1 MPPASPENVEAP
13 ARAMKG
19 DRVAGNCELRGAFV
33 RNLKLG
39 GSVHRIAPE
48 SQRLP
53 RFRRR
58 TICGWNYDGGGTLI
72 SAAFL
77 HLDESFRRCQ
87 KCFPKTGTHTAAARR
102 DSKRGPEVAQLQ
114 QQGGNTSKVRASND
128 SEEARDPIQEYLD

>member
-1 MPPASPENVEAP
+1 MPSASPENVEAP

-58 TICGWNYDGGGTLI
+58 TICGWNYDGVGTLI

-77 HLDESFRRCQ
+77 HVDESFHRCQ
-87 KCFPKTGTHTAAARR
+87 KCFPKTGTRIAVRR
-102 DSKRGPEVAQLQ
+102 DSKRGPEFAQLQ
-114 QQGGNTSKVRASND
+114 QQGENTSKVRAPND

>member
-1 MPPASPENVEAP
+1 MPSASPENVEAP

-102 DSKRGPEVAQLQ
+102 DRLQ
-114 QQGGNTSKVRASND
+114 QQGGNASKVRASSD